1 MSFHLSFR
9 LSGRHGV
16 VFSAAMFLGM
26 AGLWGAGAR
35 RQAAAPAPNQNAAP
49 AASASQSPASVAP
62 VKTVTAQTYPQAQID
77 SGQAVFLQ
85 NCAFCHGRDA
95 GGGET
100 GPDLT
105 RSTVVAEDVHGD
117 KIGPVV
123 HGGRVDKGMPQFNL
137 SDQDLAAVV
146 AFIHDQKTKAD
157 SAEGGRQHV
166 TADDLMTGNAEAGK
180 EFFNGAGKCVT
191 CHSPTG
197 DLAGVATKYQGL
209 TLLQK
214 MLYPGGGRGAA
225 ATAKVTVTVAPG
237 QTVSGMLAYQ
247 DEFTIALRDAVGKY
261 QSWPTDQVKFNVDDP
276 MQAHADM
283 LGKYTDEEMH
293 NVLAYLQTL
302 K

>member
-1 MSFHLSFR
+1 
-9 LSGRHGV
+9 
-16 VFSAAMFLGM
+16 
-26 AGLWGAGAR
+26 
-35 RQAAAPAPNQNAAP
+35 
-49 AASASQSPASVAP
+49 VAP

-77 SGQAVFLQ
+77 AGQAVFLQ

-105 RSTVVAEDVHGD
+105 RSTVVAEDVRGD

-137 SDQDLAAVV
+137 ADQDLAAVV

-166 TADDLMTGNAEAGK
+166 TAEDLTTGNAESGK
-180 EFFNGAGKCVT
+180 EFFNGAGKCAT

-261 QSWPTDQVKFNVDDP
+261 HSWPTDRVKFNVDDP